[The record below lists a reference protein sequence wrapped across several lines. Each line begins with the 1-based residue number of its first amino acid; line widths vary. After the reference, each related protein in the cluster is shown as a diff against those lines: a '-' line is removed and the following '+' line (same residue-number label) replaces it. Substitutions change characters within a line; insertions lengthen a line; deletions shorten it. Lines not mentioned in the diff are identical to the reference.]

1 MAILVERRLC
11 GVTLRRKV
19 VSAREKSWWGY
30 FVRSEQSATCRGPLG
45 KKRVR
50 LVPVSR
56 RPAPTSAEEAS
67 LCSDIFLLLFQ
78 FQFIKTCCLQ
88 KLYYSSTRYARSQG
102 EVAHQTNHSRSLVAR
117 ECTAH
122 CFQDCFLGSG
132 ANVPEEPTTVSEYVK
147 KKSSPSNP
155 CPDIVL
161 YRQGAL
167 R

>member
-1 MAILVERRLC
+1 MVSHSGAKWYRRVKNLGGAILCDPSNRPRVEALW
-11 GVTLRRKV
+11 
-19 VSAREKSWWGY
+19 E
-30 FVRSEQSATCRGPLG
+30 

-67 LCSDIFLLLFQ
+67 LCSNIFLLLFQ

-147 KKSSPSNP
+147 KKSSPSNF